1 MPFWSLLAVGAGIAS
16 GLLYFGA
23 SFGTPLGLLLSNV
36 ALLPLFL
43 AGLGIGAIG
52 AGIAALAGAIVVG
65 SQFGFYGGGT
75 YLAFHGL
82 PVLILCRQALLSR
95 TTPDNQVVWYPGGRL
110 LACLAGITATY
121 YLIILAYFSIARDG
135 LITAI
140 QGELKEFIV
149 ALGNIIPAQNAETIL
164 QAAPIVPSISAAYF
178 MLNVVIN
185 GALAQLI
192 LARSGRNLRP
202 SIGFSKIALPSN
214 LLYLLAACAV
224 VTFISSALGPIALTL
239 AFILVVAYFLLGL
252 AVVHAYLS
260 QRPNHGMALFSF
272 YVIFILLLILFL
284 PLGLAIVGL
293 GIIEQAIGL
302 RRRFAAPG
310 AGEEE
315 E

>member
-1 MPFWSLLAVGAGIAS
+1 MRHLTVVVALSLLCSASNAQNLTERRMSSADIGTVVFMAPEKWTGYEGYDDLEAVS
-16 GLLYFGA
+16 VYE
-23 SFGTPLGLLLSNV
+23 LSSKKDRV
-36 ALLPLFL
+36 KLR
-43 AGLGIGAIG
+43 IGAKYIDLDVR
-52 AGIAALAGAIVVG
+52 AEDATLDEQIIARLD
-65 SQFGFYGGGT
+65 SYLT
-75 YLAFHGL
+75 Y
-82 PVLILCRQALLSR
+82 V
-95 TTPDNQVVWYPGGRL
+95 
-110 LACLAGITATY
+110 
-121 YLIILAYFSIARDG
+121 LAYFSIARDG

-149 ALGNIIPAQNAETIL
+149 ALENIIPAQNAETIL
-164 QAAPIVPSISAAYF
+164 LAAPIVPSISAAYF
-178 MLNVVIN
+178 MLNIVIN

-202 SIGFSKIALPSN
+202 SIGFSKIALPPN

-252 AVVHAYLS
+252 AVVHAYLK
-260 QRPNHGMALFSF
+260 QRPNPGMALFSF

-284 PLGLAIVGL
+284 PLGLTIVGL

-302 RRRFAAPG
+302 RRRIAAPG